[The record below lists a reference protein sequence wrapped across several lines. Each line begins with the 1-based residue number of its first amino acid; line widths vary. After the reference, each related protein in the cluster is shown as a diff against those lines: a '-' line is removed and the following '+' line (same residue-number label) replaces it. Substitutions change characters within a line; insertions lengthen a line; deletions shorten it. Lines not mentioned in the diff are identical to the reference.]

1 MLFYESGVKM
11 DTNIRD
17 ETQNSFFN
25 CIFCNRSIDKNNVTN
40 SICLDCMASI
50 ITRIDIYPDE
60 GYQKFIDFAYNAK
73 NRLFSGESAN
83 TIFQDMPD
91 GFEDWLKENF
101 MKTGFGIISK
111 DSLNNK
117 K

>member
-1 MLFYESGVKM
+1 M

-17 ETQNSFFN
+17 ETKDNFFN
-25 CIFCNRSIDKNNVTN
+25 CIFCNKNIKKNNITKG
-40 SICLDCMASI
+40 ICLDCMASI

-60 GYQKFIDFAYNAK
+60 TYQKFIDFAYNAK
-73 NRLFSGESAN
+73 KKLTNGESAEL
-83 TIFQDMPD
+83 IFQNLPE

-111 DSLNNK
+111 N
-117 K
+117 